1 MARVKKEKF
10 VEQKSR
16 IPSIKPLN
24 AKQADLLASLQADIN
39 LVVIGPAGTGKTFVP
54 ICYAAD
60 RYAVGSINRII
71 LSRPNI
77 EAGKSLGYRPGTL
90 YEKLAE
96 WHAASLAT
104 LNWRIGG
111 ATVEIAL
118 KRGNIEMVPLESMRG
133 RSFDNAFIFIDEAQ
147 NTTPK
152 EIEMILGR
160 QGMGSQVVVNGDLEQ
175 KDVDGPSGL
184 AHMLD
189 VIRTQKL
196 AVPVHQFG
204 LDDIVRSDMCAT
216 WIKAFSKH
224 RKGV

>member
-10 VEQKSR
+10 VAQKAS
-16 IPSIKPLN
+16 IPPIKPLN
-24 AKQADLLASLQADIN
+24 AKQAALLTSLQTDVN
-39 LVVIGPAGTGKTFVP
+39 LVVTGPAGTGKTFVP
-54 ICYAAD
+54 ICFAAD
-60 RYAVGSINRII
+60 RYVSGSINRIV
-71 LSRPNI
+71 LSRPNV

-96 WHAASLAT
+96 WHAASLAI

-111 ATVEIAL
+111 AVVEVAL

-175 KDVDGPSGL
+175 KDVVGPSGL
-184 AHMLD
+184 AHM
-189 VIRTQKL
+189 
-196 AVPVHQFG
+196 
-204 LDDIVRSDMCAT
+204 
-216 WIKAFSKH
+216 
-224 RKGV
+224 